1 MVKVRALGATEQG
14 FAGPFLTSLSIP
26 MLGESSLC
34 YLVHRLWVDQ
44 VTLASTLGGTLTSGP
59 YGLCPSPAPTAVV
72 GYTLVQ
78 WL

>member
-1 MVKVRALGATEQG
+1 
-14 FAGPFLTSLSIP
+14 